1 MASTRANSHDAI
13 ATRDEGRALTPDS
26 QLWHERAIAVFAK
39 APQAGLTKTRLIPV
53 LGADG
58 AAALQARLVEH
69 ALAKARAVDG
79 AEVSLWLAGDASR
92 YAIESQA
99 SWAPQEG
106 DDLGA
111 RMSHAFVVTLAR
123 ARACV
128 LIGTDCPALEP
139 EHLRRA
145 FEELERNDVV
155 VIPAED
161 GGYVL
166 IGLKT
171 PQPSLFENIAWGGPT
186 VMQATRARIDAAGLR
201 AAYLAPLPDLDT
213 PADLARARAAG
224 WLDF

>member
-1 MASTRANSHDAI
+1 
-13 ATRDEGRALTPDS
+13 LTPDS

>member
-1 MASTRANSHDAI
+1 VASTRANSPDAT
-13 ATRDEGRALTPDS
+13 ARRDEGRALTQDS
-26 QLWHERAIAVFAK
+26 RLRHERAIAVFAK
-39 APQAGLTKTRLIPV
+39 VPQPGLTKTRLIPV
-53 LGADG
+53 LGAEG
-58 AAALQARLVEH
+58 AAALQARLIEC
-69 ALAKARAVDG
+69 ALATAHAVDG
-79 AEVSLWLAGDASR
+79 AEVCLWLAGDTSR
-92 YAIESQA
+92 YAVESQT

-106 DDLGA
+106 NDLGA
-111 RMSHAFVVTLAR
+111 RMAHAFVVTLAH

-128 LIGTDCPALEP
+128 LIGTDCPALEAV
-139 EHLRRA
+139 HLRRA
-145 FEELERNDVV
+145 FDELERSDVV

-171 PQPSLFENIAWGGPT
+171 PQPSLFEDIAWGGPT
-186 VMQATRARIDAAGLR
+186 VMQATRARIDAAVLR